1 MKKNLKNLFN
11 QTADAYYLKNTAKTH
26 DQLKTYMSYERTNW
40 ADGLTGEEWETEQ
53 DCIMAAEEAATQT
66 IEREMEEAE

>member
-11 QTADAYYLKNTAKTH
+11 QAADNYYLKNTAKTY
-26 DQLKTYMSYERTNW
+26 DQLIIYMSYERTNW
-40 ADGLTGEEWETEQ
+40 ADGLTGKEWEDEAE
-53 DCIMAAEEAATQT
+53 CKMCAEEAATQA